1 MNQDYLDYK
10 CIRKLSDAKISS
22 LKAIVNK
29 YGEILNK
36 EVPHDMGTVFTLH
49 DFDHH
54 CYNIYD
60 NICFMIL
67 LDDAWDKLKEY
78 EIYLLDLAVLLHDIG
93 MTKCT
98 EVDRENHSGISADM
112 IEKAYRN
119 SSDPLSEKKSQLG
132 RNEIRA
138 LQRIVRAHSNMKEHP
153 EGEENNGLKD
163 KKLTNTMP
171 GKATERVIRARF
183 LANILRM
190 ADELDITNRRLG
202 EVEIEQELEEKTKE
216 LRDIRQKLSTLKGN
230 EKKEELQKRIEQ
242 LERTEKSNEHWK
254 RLYLFNRLYRDKA
267 GIVYLCVN
275 DELVEHRND
284 QGIPYSDSA
293 DEIYKVYQKIYKE
306 FQLFKEDVEKEVQL
320 SSLVGMKGLDICT
333 ECKDLEEKLKK
344 IMARSKDDCSDRSTN
359 EDILYPTVLSEV
371 VQDKLSRFVEK
382 RDLFQVG
389 HFKLHDNLC
398 ARDWITAEEVIET
411 SSIFKDCEELF
422 ILDLKESLNLEEKN
436 VIVGIDF
443 AGMLIASKLA
453 FIFRIPFTY
462 VIPSHK
468 TSSSSFREQEVDIQ
482 KYEKIILVT
491 DVIVTFKTIQDII
504 EYYEM
509 GDRLYRIY
517 AVFFRD
523 TEEQKYLKN
532 NQDLAKKTFVLNR
545 KFNIEL
551 HENDKC
557 PYKGGE
563 QCKASNRKYN

>member
-320 SSLVGMKGLDICT
+320 SILVGMKGLDICT